1 MRHLTENW
9 TFVSFKLQINV
20 LRALY
25 RSLLNKHL
33 CFPPLIS
40 VLYCLILVFLILG
53 LIGVDISVLLGI
65 SYPVSYSFRPRDMR
79 WKFQQ

>member
-40 VLYCLILVFLILG
+40 KKGRIVLSDFSLPDPRTDWCRHLCAAWYI
-53 LIGVDISVLLGI
+53 ISC
-65 SYPVSYSFRPRDMR
+65 
-79 WKFQQ
+79 